1 MALPSYQAYEPI
13 ILTVA
18 SSTQA
23 LSFNRSDLSNTI
35 TLTQTSANVLTLSG
49 GLGIAS
55 LTPGVTTDVLY
66 QNSHI
71 LYWNGS
77 PISSPSYLAT
87 IGDGITTAFTITH
100 NLGTTDV
107 QVVCWELAG
116 LYRQITNLDIRCIS
130 TTQVSINFITA
141 PASGA
146 IRVMVYTMG
155 ANIIAPMTNPMT
167 TAGDMIYG
175 GTAGAAT
182 RFAGNAT
189 ATKQF
194 LSMTSA
200 VPSFAT
206 IASADITT
214 ALTTP
219 GPIGGTTPNTGAF
232 TTLNLIN
239 AASPTFT
246 MKGYGAAN
254 GFNISIDSSKN
265 VTINNN
271 ETGTLTLAANGGA
284 ICIAMTTTGVTI
296 QNYPLN
302 ILANYGITI
311 TSGTPIA
318 GTATTL
324 YQISNILYFNGYPV
338 GLTPA
343 ISAPSWA
350 STMTLT
356 TNIYNVIRITLGGSP
371 TTLNFSAGNDGQK
384 ILLELKQDGTGTR
397 LVTWGTGVVFGTDI
411 TSAMLILTTTINKTD
426 EITLVYNSA
435 ASAWRIIGFARGY

>member
-1 MALPSYQAYEPI
+1 MSLASYQSYDPI
-13 ILTVA
+13 VLTVA
-18 SSTQA
+18 SSIAA

-35 TLTQTSANVLTLSG
+35 TLTPTSANVLTISG

-55 LTPGVTTDVLY
+55 LTPVVTTDVLY

-87 IGDGITTAFTITH
+87 IGDGATTAFTITH

-107 QVVCWELAG
+107 QVVCWELTG
-116 LYRQITNLDIRCIS
+116 LYRQITNLDIRRIS
-130 TTQVSINFITA
+130 TTQISINFLTA
-141 PASGA
+141 PASSA
-146 IRVMVYTMG
+146 IRVMIYTMG
-155 ANIIAPMTNPMT
+155 ATIIAPMTNPMT

-175 GTAGAAT
+175 GVAGAAT
-182 RFAGNAT
+182 RFAGNTT

-194 LSMTSA
+194 LSMTSST
-200 VPSFAT
+200 PSFNV
-206 IASADITT
+206 IASADIAT

-219 GPIGGTTPNTGAF
+219 GPIGGTTPNTGTF
-232 TTLNLIN
+232 NTLNLIN
-239 AASPTFT
+239 AASPTLI
-246 MKGYGAAN
+246 MKGYSAAN
-254 GFNISIDSSKN
+254 GFSISIDASKN

-271 ETGTLTLAANGGA
+271 ESGTLTLAANGGA
-284 ICIAMTTTGVTI
+284 ICIAMTTTGVNI

-318 GTATTL
+318 GTTTTL
-324 YQISNILYFNGYPV
+324 YQVSNILYFNGYPV

-343 ISAPSWA
+343 ISTPSWA
-350 STMTLT
+350 SSMTLT
-356 TNIYNVIRITLGGSP
+356 TNIYNIIRITLSGSP

-384 ILLELKQDGTGTR
+384 LLLELKQDSTGTR
-397 LVTWGTGVVFGTDI
+397 LVTWGTGVSFGTDI
-411 TSAMLILTTTINKTD
+411 TSATLVLTTTINKTD
-426 EITLVYNSA
+426 EITLVYSSSA
-435 ASAWRIIGFARGY
+435 SSWRIIGFARGY